1 MEYKLKQK
9 IDVGNIDHIG
19 IVVPNIEQAIRH
31 YEKNFN
37 VERGEI
43 KVSKKQNVKISL
55 LEFKNIKLEFIE
67 PLNQKSPVKRFLSKN
82 PLGGLHHFGFEV
94 NNINETYKIAQDL
107 ELNPIEKP
115 SEGYHGKLLF
125 FLHPKKMMNTLIE
138 IISKH

>member
-1 MEYKLKQK
+1 MKQK
-9 IDVGNIDHIG
+9 IEVGNIDHVG
-19 IVVPNIEQAIRH
+19 IVVPSIEQAIKH

-43 KVSKKQNVKISL
+43 KISKKQKVKISL
-55 LEFKNIKLEFIE
+55 LKFKNIKLELIE
-67 PLNQKSPVKRFLSKN
+67 PLDQQSPINGFLSKN
-82 PLGGLHHFGFEV
+82 PLGGLHHLGLEV
-94 NNINETYKIAQDL
+94 NNIDKTYEIAENL
-107 ELNPIEKP
+107 ELDPIGKP

>member
-1 MEYKLKQK
+1 MKQK
-9 IDVGNIDHIG
+9 IEVGNIDHVG
-19 IVVPNIEQAIRH
+19 IVVPSIEQAIKH

-43 KVSKKQNVKISL
+43 KVSKKQQVKISL
-55 LEFKNIKLEFIE
+55 LEFKNIRLELIE
-67 PLNQKSPVKRFLSKN
+67 PLNKESPINGFLSKN
-82 PLGGLHHFGFEV
+82 PLGGLHHLGFEV
-94 NNINETYKIAQDL
+94 NNIDKTYQIAQNL

-125 FLHPKKMMNTLIE
+125 FLNPKKMMNTLIE